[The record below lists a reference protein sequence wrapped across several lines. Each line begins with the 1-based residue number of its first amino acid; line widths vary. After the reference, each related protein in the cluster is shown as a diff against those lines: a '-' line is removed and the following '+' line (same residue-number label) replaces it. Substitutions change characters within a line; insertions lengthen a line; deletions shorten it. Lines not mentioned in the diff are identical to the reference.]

1 MFAIKYLPNLKHL
14 WHWNAF
20 DENLKIN
27 KWSRG
32 YITCSQSKQML
43 PDKHNDEK
51 LTITNFDCKNCVA
64 CLLLLLGLIRA
75 KDDKKTRR
83 WHYYS

>member
-1 MFAIKYLPNLKHL
+1 
-14 WHWNAF
+14 
-20 DENLKIN
+20 
-27 KWSRG
+27 
-32 YITCSQSKQML
+32 ML

-75 KDDKKTRR
+75 KDDKKQDGDTIIHNWWYNNYCVSFQR
-83 WHYYS
+83 H